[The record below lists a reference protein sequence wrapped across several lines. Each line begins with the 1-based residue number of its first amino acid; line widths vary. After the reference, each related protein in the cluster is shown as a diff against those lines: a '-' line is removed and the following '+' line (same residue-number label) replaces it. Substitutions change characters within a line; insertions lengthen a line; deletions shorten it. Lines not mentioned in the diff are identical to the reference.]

1 MNNPAVLRQ
10 PADASMTAL
19 IELQGI
25 GKSFATRPVLQAVNL
40 NLLPGRIVT
49 LIGPNG
55 AGKTTLVK
63 IVLGLL
69 QSDCGLVQRSAQL
82 RIGYMPQKLYI
93 DPTLPLQVER
103 FLQFANADT
112 VECLAALERVGIAH
126 LMKQPVSGLS
136 GGEMQRMLLARAL
149 LRKPNLL
156 VLDEP
161 VQGVDVTGQEAL
173 YQLIGELRDELNCG
187 ILMVSH
193 DLHLVMAATDEVVC
207 LNQHVCCH
215 GTPQQVSVDP
225 AFVALFGAKTALY
238 THDHDHE
245 HDLHS
250 GVVHGPKSAPCQQ
263 DSLRNSFPDKGST
276 HGGVVSSAL
285 QGKNQA
291 DV

>member
-1 MNNPAVLRQ
+1 
-10 PADASMTAL
+10 MTVL
-19 IELQGI
+19 IELQGA
-25 GKSFATRPVLQAVNL
+25 GKSFANRAVLQAVNL
-40 NLLPGRIVT
+40 SLVPGRIVT

-69 QSDCGLVQRSAQL
+69 QPDTGRVQRSAQL
-82 RIGYMPQKLYI
+82 RVGYMPQKLHI

-103 FLQFANADT
+103 FLQFANANST
-112 VECLAALERVGIAH
+112 ECLAALERVGIAH
-126 LMKQPVSGLS
+126 LIKQPVSGLS

-225 AFVALFGAKTALY
+225 EFVSLFGAKTALY
-238 THDHDHE
+238 THHHDHE

-250 GVVHGPKSAPCQQ
+250 GLVNSPASASCNH
-263 DSLRNSFPDKGST
+263 DSPQHDSSDSSSTSHESTKGSQ
-276 HGGVVSSAL
+276 S
-285 QGKNQA
+285 